1 MPEKLYGLR
10 FTFERDD
17 KDVGRVFSVR
27 GELMNLVGLMKRQL
41 ALFQNQRLP
50 VGGTENILLVRI
62 DKLPKI
68 VRFDFGL
75 KIFIKFEIMDRN
87 DFVDDEKIFQFVLEI
102 FFHKKSIA

>member
-1 MPEKLYGLR
+1 
-10 FTFERDD
+10 
-17 KDVGRVFSVR
+17 
-27 GELMNLVGLMKRQL
+27 MNLVGLMKQQL

-102 FFHKKSIA
+102 FS

>member
-1 MPEKLYGLR
+1 
-10 FTFERDD
+10 
-17 KDVGRVFSVR
+17 
-27 GELMNLVGLMKRQL
+27 MNLVGLMKQQL